1 MNCVPGFVAPPNFLR
16 GNNANPN
23 ANAKA
28 GAVEG
33 RRKSKSPLI
42 GLFLWVA
49 ILLIY

>member
-28 GAVEG
+28 GAVGEDAKANRHSLDYSFG
-33 RRKSKSPLI
+33 WR
-42 GLFLWVA
+42 F
-49 ILLIY
+49 Y